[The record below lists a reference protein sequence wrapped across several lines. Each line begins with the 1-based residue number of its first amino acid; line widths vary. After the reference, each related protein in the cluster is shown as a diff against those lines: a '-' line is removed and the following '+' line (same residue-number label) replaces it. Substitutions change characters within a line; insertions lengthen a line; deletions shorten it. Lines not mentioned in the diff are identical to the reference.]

1 MNLYCLN
8 VTSAKGNEVAMPP
21 CVRSD
26 NGYVHV
32 VVKNLV
38 GTTSY
43 NFSIISS
50 NNIDQQSTS
59 EISFCK
65 EIKS

>member
-8 VTSAKGNEVAMPP
+8 VTSAKGNGVAMTP
-21 CVRSD
+21 CVGSD
-26 NGYVHV
+26 NGYVRV
-32 VVKNLV
+32 VVENLV
-38 GTTSY
+38 WSTSY

-65 EIKS
+65 EN